1 MVARK
6 NSSVLKKF
14 SRFENNMRSR
24 FFGFPFAAI
33 SAMTRWEIYGKENLM
48 EVVEERK
55 FDPKGIITVSNHVS
69 LFDDPIIIVA
79 LMNIQNFSDKTKC
92 WYSTACANNF
102 NPVGKNFSSKFI
114 RYFSRVA
121 NMIFLS
127 RAKKR
132 GGAPPVILD
141 DPLEYLSEYIDSE
154 GMRVLQMKAHRE
166 GMDVSS
172 YLKSFYT
179 TGPDGYNGRNASFNQ
194 IGMIES
200 VARVNAGQWVHL
212 FPEGSRSRTIH
223 LKMPKAGVGKVIYHS
238 RGSTVLPICV
248 YGMQDVLPVGSL
260 VPRFFKKVIINVG
273 KPISESDLDEHR
285 RRTAGTETYGD
296 ISNLAMREIALLRPF
311 VLQRYLG
318 EEKASTV
325 LLEEA
330 QLARA
335 LKSIDAPASSKDA
348 FVEPYAEPYED
359 RKSEEEYGH
368 LPSFAPQRLRIRS

>member
-1 MVARK
+1 
-6 NSSVLKKF
+6 
-14 SRFENNMRSR
+14 
-24 FFGFPFAAI
+24 
-33 SAMTRWEIYGKENLM
+33 MTRWEIYGKENLM

-69 LFDDPIIIVA
+69 LFDDPIMIVA

-127 RAKKR
+127 RAKKS

-318 EEKASTV
+318 EEKASIV

-359 RKSEEEYGH
+359 RKSEEEYGR